1 MKEIDKKV
9 RNERTELFDCKKT
22 LKDIVLQKM
31 TNEEIGAIQVDIDGQ
46 PHYIKL
52 KESQVHRISEE
63 DVIEACKDIKQVFD
77 SDEYIP
83 DVLVKLVTSRLKSNS
98 NTCKKMLQVTNKK
111 VKNEEKVLEVN
122 KLSSDLSKSV
132 DEFITTHT
140 KLEKLKTAT
149 MREKSDH
156 VNTKKKMNNEV
167 LNALK
172 QTKGMVQQIYLVDPQ
187 NGLRQSMV
195 LKAEVKERQPPLGVR
210 SIVPYI
216 REAAVKTLRTIK
228 KNGSNYI
235 LEAEFQKNIK
245 EILDARPMKET
256 SSIKFSKKTPIQH

>member
-1 MKEIDKKV
+1 MPAPS
-9 RNERTELFDCKKT
+9 NLLLTE
-22 LKDIVLQKM
+22 
-31 TNEEIGAIQVDIDGQ
+31 
-46 PHYIKL
+46 
-52 KESQVHRISEE
+52 
-63 DVIEACKDIKQVFD
+63 
-77 SDEYIP
+77 
-83 DVLVKLVTSRLKSNS
+83 TSKS
-98 NTCKKMLQVTNKK
+98 KG
-111 VKNEEKVLEVN
+111 KNEEKVLEVN

-156 VNTKKKMNNEV
+156 VNTKKKMNDEV

-172 QTKGMVQQIYLVDPQ
+172 QTKGMIQQIYLVDPQ

-228 KNGSNYI
+228 KNGSNSI